1 MRRWIIR
8 FVLLA
13 SLFVTVTVAFLR
25 RRDAA
30 FAPDEEPAWPPRPP
44 WVGPSGTGSPDGYPV
59 KVKLSSGIF
68 HVPGGLAYDRT
79 IADRYYASAETA
91 EADGFR
97 AAKR

>member
-1 MRRWIIR
+1 MRRWVIR
-8 FVLLA
+8 LVLITGLLITMA
-13 SLFVTVTVAFLR
+13 LAFLR
-25 RRDAA
+25 RRDVA
-30 FAPDEEPAWPPRPP
+30 FTPDEEPAWPTRPS
-44 WVGPSGTGSPDGYPV
+44 WVGPSGNGIPDGYPV

-79 IADRYYASAETA
+79 MADRFYTSSEAA